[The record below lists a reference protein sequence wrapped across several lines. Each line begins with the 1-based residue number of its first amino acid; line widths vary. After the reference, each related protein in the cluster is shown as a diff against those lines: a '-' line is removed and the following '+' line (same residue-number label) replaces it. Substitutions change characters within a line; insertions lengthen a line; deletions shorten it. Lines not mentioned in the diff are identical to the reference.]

1 MAQQTLINGNRYSFV
16 NLTAR
21 VGDLD
26 LPKGC
31 ITALNY
37 TAQQDPGIVQGNL
50 NVPMGRTQGYAT
62 ASGSIEILLSEALDF
77 MTALTG
83 GDPLV
88 GVMDV
93 DFSIIVSYSVNDV
106 DVTTD
111 TLLGCRITSLEAN
124 NQQGNDATKRSYPL
138 SIMRVNVGG
147 INAFAPPQE

>member
-16 NLTAR
+16 NLSVQAGG
-21 VGDLD
+21 VE

-62 ASGSIEILLSEALDF
+62 ASGSIELLLSEALDF
-77 MTALTG
+77 MNALTG
-83 GDPLV
+83 GNAIPVL
-88 GVMDV
+88 DV
-93 DFSIIVSYSVNDV
+93 DFEIVASYSVNDV

-124 NQQGNDATKRSYPL
+124 NQQGNDATKRTYPL
-138 SIMRVNVGG
+138 SIMRVNLGG
-147 INAFAPPQE
+147 FDAFAPPVE